1 MLLSLFIPTG
11 NRPKSLKLLL
21 NSLINQSYKNF
32 EILIVGSKENTD
44 IKKLIG
50 NYKNILKIHYV
61 HQKTSGLTEAAN
73 MALKQAKGNIFVRT
87 DDDVVTS
94 TTWLANINQTFQDKR
109 VGGATGPAIIP
120 KNFLNNRD
128 VLVFIQKIHSM
139 NGTWKLIGTI
149 YLSLFLEGKPFKV
162 DHWFRS
168 GAFSFGASFK
178 TCLKEPYQEVNNLEP
193 CNYSVRTD
201 LLKKIGGFDPIYK
214 GVGEYHEGDA
224 AFKIKRLGYKL
235 VFNPKIVVFHHP
247 SRSGVFSNRA
257 ESFSRMEN
265 FTIFYLRFLKTIN
278 PFDWVKFLLYVS
290 FQWGYYLHSSLRTRK
305 ISYLGAIP
313 GFFSGLLQYIRY
325 R

>member
-21 NSLINQSYKNF
+21 NSLLHQSYKNF
-32 EILIVGSKENTD
+32 EILIVGSGENDDT
-44 IKKLIG
+44 KKLISKYR
-50 NYKNILKIHYV
+50 NTLKIDYIR
-61 HQKTSGLTEAAN
+61 QKTNGLTEAAN
-73 MALKQAKGNIFVRT
+73 IALREAKGNIFVRT
-87 DDDVVTS
+87 DDDVVAS
-94 TTWLANINQTFQDKR
+94 TAWLENINQTFKDKR

-120 KNFLNNRD
+120 RNFLSNRD

-139 NGTWKLIGTI
+139 NRLWKLIGRI
-149 YLSLFLEGKPFKV
+149 YLNLFLDGVPFKV

-178 TCLKEPYQEVNNLEP
+178 TCLKEPYQEVTNLEP

-247 SRSGVFSNRA
+247 SRSGVFESRA
-257 ESFSRMEN
+257 KSFSRMEN

-278 PFDWVKFLLYVS
+278 PLDWLRFLLYVI
-290 FQWGYYLHSSLRTRK
+290 FQWGYYLYSSVKTRK